1 MGKILLEGMEF
12 FAYHGCFKEEQL
24 IGTKFI
30 VDIEVEFDTDSAEKS
45 DHLHDTLNY
54 QEVYRI
60 VKKEMEIRS
69 NLLEHVARRILTTL
83 KTAYPATGKT
93 MIKIAKLIGMNPT
106 YIRMTGDATLT
117 ITKNG
122 KEQEKMTTT
131 AIWEQM
137 NFGSNKN
144 AIIHDYR

>member
-30 VDIEVEFDTDSAEKS
+30 VNLEVEFDTVSAEQS

-60 VKKEMEIRS
+60 VKKEMEVRS
-69 NLLEHVARRILTTL
+69 NLLEHVARRILNSL
-83 KTAYPATGKT
+83 KSAFPTAGKA
-93 MIKIAKLIGMNPT
+93 MVKISKINPPL
-106 YIRMTGDATLT
+106 G
-117 ITKNG
+117 G
-122 KEQEKMTTT
+122 KVGQVSCVL
-131 AIWEQM
+131 AQ
-137 NFGSNKN
+137 
-144 AIIHDYR
+144 